1 MFCSLLKR
9 FYPVFLLALCLPAL
23 GANFPRPAELEPAVR
38 FWTKVYTEVS
48 TNQGYVHDA
57 TNLEIV
63 YEKLDLPYNM
73 AERQRLIDREKRQIS
88 QALSALGKGKTSNF
102 SAKEQQ
108 VLAVWPKGTSASRFK
123 QATEDVRFQLGQ
135 SDRFKAGLIRS
146 GQWKP
151 HIRRV
156 LAMHRLPQELEIL
169 PHVESSFNPNAYS
182 KVAAAGMW
190 QFMPATARQ
199 YMRVDSLID
208 ERMDPF
214 VATEGAAKLLK
225 RNYDVTGSWPL
236 ALTAYNHG
244 ATGIMRAAKAVG
256 TTDIATIVK
265 KYRGPAFGFASRNF
279 YASYLAALDVDRNAE
294 RYFGPMK
301 LDAPTDYDRITL
313 KEYLPAST
321 IAKMAGISVDE
332 LRLHNP
338 AFRDRVWNGEK
349 YIPRGY
355 EVKVPKGMAKPLS
368 QAVAA
373 IPGNLRFA
381 YQKPDVIHRIRP
393 GESLSGIAGIYS
405 TSVQQL
411 MALNGLK
418 NAHRIRAGQEL
429 ILPGNAY
436 ASGDVA
442 DSTSKKPTAASSSPS
457 VASGNDG
464 EYTIQSGDSL
474 WSISRRFNVSQR
486 DLIAWNRIDDK
497 HLIKPGQ
504 SIKVYG
510 DSVRE
515 YVIQPGDSLW
525 AIARRF
531 NISSKDILRWNNLA
545 SGSLI
550 KPGQVIR
557 LASQ

>member
-1 MFCSLLKR
+1 VLSL
-9 FYPVFLLALCLPAL
+9 PVF

-38 FWTKVYTEVS
+38 FWTKVYSEVS

-57 TNLEIV
+57 SNLEVI
-63 YEKLDLPYNM
+63 YETLDLPYNT
-73 AERQRLIDREKRQIS
+73 AERQRVIDREKRSIS
-88 QALSALGKGKTSNF
+88 QALLGLGSGKSGNLSKTEERVR
-102 SAKEQQ
+102 A
-108 VLAVWPKGTSASRFK
+108 AWPKGTSASRFK
-123 QATEDVRFQLGQ
+123 QAASDVRFQLGQ

-256 TTDIATIVK
+256 SKDIATIVK
-265 KYRGPAFGFASRNF
+265 HYRGPAFGFASRNF
-279 YASYLAALDVDRNAE
+279 YASYLAALEVDRNAE
-294 RYFGPMK
+294 RYFGPIA
-301 LDAPTDYDRITL
+301 LDAPTDYDRISL
-313 KEYLPAST
+313 KEYLPAGT
-321 IAKMAGISVDE
+321 IAEMAGISLDE
-332 LRLHNP
+332 LKQHNP
-338 AFRDRVWNGEK
+338 AFRERVWKGEK

-355 EVKVPKGMAKPLS
+355 EVRIPKGLAKPLS

-373 IPGNLRFA
+373 IPANLRFS
-381 YQKPDVIHRIRP
+381 YQKPDVLHRIRP
-393 GESLSGIAGIYS
+393 GESLSRIASLYN
-405 TSVQQL
+405 TSVNQL
-411 MALNGLK
+411 MSLNGLK

-429 ILPGNAY
+429 ILPGNVY
-436 ASGDVA
+436 AES
-442 DSTSKKPTAASSSPS
+442 DSKAPATSPAKTA
-457 VASGNDG
+457 VASINPG

-474 WSISRRFNVSQR
+474 WSISRQFNVSPR
-486 DLIAWNRIDDK
+486 DLIAWNNIGDK
-497 HLIKPGQ
+497 HLIRPGQ
-504 SIKVYG
+504 SIKVFG
-510 DSVRE
+510 KAAVRE

-531 NISSKDILRWNNLA
+531 NISAKDILRWNNLGN
-545 SGSLI
+545 GSMI
-550 KPGQVIR
+550 RPGQILR